1 MVRDR
6 GFEPLTPTVETTRTF
21 STTLSSPGTKPFWH
35 NSKRP
40 LLRAPLECWRISER
54 GFRGHDYPL
63 QEMNFQ
69 RHFTSR
75 LDTNGYGG
83 DTQSCLGT
91 TRENRGLRSERFYGT
106 VTLPT
111 KLSYAPKSS
120 ETIITN
126 RHVAHPGRLIA
137 SNVVI
142 QIRGKSLFHCGLR
155 FTTPGCVIHYLV
167 TPDLADPEI
176 FCLGMREIKAAHART
191 GVHCKRFS

>member
-1 MVRDR
+1 MLANIR
-6 GFEPLTPTVETTRTF
+6 TRF
-21 STTLSSPGTKPFWH
+21 P
-35 NSKRP
+35 R
-40 LLRAPLECWRISER
+40 
-54 GFRGHDYPL
+54 
-63 QEMNFQ
+63 
-69 RHFTSR
+69 SR
-75 LDTNGYGG
+75 LSASGNKFSAPFYLSTRYEWIRRGY
-83 DTQSCLGT
+83 QSCLGT

-111 KLSYAPKSS
+111 KRSTKLSYAPKSS
-120 ETIITN
+120 ETIITI

-137 SNVVI
+137 SNVVV

-155 FTTPGCVIHYLV
+155 FATPGCVIHYLV

>member
-1 MVRDR
+1 VTSEHGGKCRVPAACPSRMLANIRTRFPRSRLSASGNEFSAPFYLSTRYEWIRR
-6 GFEPLTPTVETTRTF
+6 GYSIVPGNNEGKSWFAKRT
-21 STTLSSPGTKPFWH
+21 
-35 NSKRP
+35 
-40 LLRAPLECWRISER
+40 LLRHSHAPNHAL
-54 GFRGHDYPL
+54 
-63 QEMNFQ
+63 
-69 RHFTSR
+69 
-75 LDTNGYGG
+75 
-83 DTQSCLGT
+83 
-91 TRENRGLRSERFYGT
+91 
-106 VTLPT
+106 T
-111 KLSYAPKSS
+111 KLNYAPKSS
-120 ETIITN
+120 ETIITI